1 LSTRARVS
9 PGGLSIGR
17 DARRR
22 VLARNTILYAVVVSV
37 SAVMF
42 FPMVWM
48 FYTSLKTNGEI
59 YANAWALPNAPQFG
73 NFVKAWRVGHLGRY
87 VWNSLVCTS
96 TSVSAIL
103 LLSSMAA
110 FAFSRL
116 KFRGRDVL
124 FGLFL
129 LGLIIPV
136 QIVLIPL
143 YSAMA
148 QAGLQNTRTSVIL
161 PYIAWG
167 LPVSIYI
174 LRSFFLTLPVE
185 LEDAARIDGCTTFGL
200 YWRIL
205 LPLVRPG
212 LAAVAIFSS
221 LGIWNEVLL
230 AFVFLKDDS
239 LKTLPLGLYA
249 FYGYHITELNLLFA
263 ALTVVT
269 VPMIAVFLIFQR
281 QLIEGLTVGSLK
293 G

>member
-1 LSTRARVS
+1 MSTRALFS
-9 PGGLSIGR
+9 R
-17 DARRR
+17 DSLDIARGARRR
-22 VLARNTILYAVVVSV
+22 VLARNTVLYAVVVTV

-42 FPMVWM
+42 FPMIWM
-48 FYTSLKTNGEI
+48 FYTSLKTNSEI
-59 YANAWALPNAPQFG
+59 YASAWALPTAPQFG
-73 NFVKAWRVGHLGRY
+73 NFIKAWRVGHLGRY

-96 TSVSAIL
+96 TSVSAIV

-116 KFRGRDVL
+116 KFRGQGLL

-174 LRSFFLTLPVE
+174 LRSFFLTLPLE

-239 LKTLPLGLYA
+239 VKTLPLGLYA
-249 FYGYHITELNLLFA
+249 FYGYHITDLNLLFA

>member
-1 LSTRARVS
+1 LAQLGPKRVF
-9 PGGLSIGR
+9 
-17 DARRR
+17 
-22 VLARNTILYAVVVSV
+22 ARNIFLYAIVIAV
-37 SAVMF
+37 SALMF

-48 FYTSLKTNGEI
+48 FYTSLKTNSEI
-59 YANAWALPNAPQFG
+59 YASAWALPESPQFG
-73 NFVKAWRVGHLGRY
+73 NFLKAWAVGHLGRY
-87 VWNSLVCTS
+87 VWNSILCTS
-96 TSVSAIL
+96 TSVLAIVV
-103 LLSSMAA
+103 LSSLAA

-116 KFRGRDVL
+116 TFRGRDPL
-124 FGLFL
+124 FALFL

-148 QAGLQNTRTSVIL
+148 QVGLQNTRTSVIL

-167 LPVSIYI
+167 LPLSIYI
-174 LRSFFLTLPVE
+174 LRAFFLTLPAE
-185 LEDAARIDGCTTFGL
+185 LEDAARIDGCGTFGL
-200 YWRIL
+200 FWRIL
-205 LPLVRPG
+205 IPLVKPG
-212 LAAVAIFSS
+212 IATVTIFSS

-230 AFVFLKDDS
+230 AFVFLKDDV

-249 FYGYHITELNLLFA
+249 FYGYHITDLSLLFA

-269 VPMIAVFLIFQR
+269 VPMIALFLIFQR

>member
-1 LSTRARVS
+1 MSTKVQLSRNS
-9 PGGLSIGR
+9 SGIGQS
-17 DARRR
+17 ARRR
-22 VLARNTILYAVVVSV
+22 VIARNLILYAVVVAV

-48 FYTSLKTNGEI
+48 FYTSLKTNSEI
-59 YANAWALPNAPQFG
+59 YASAWALPNAPQLG
-73 NFVKAWRVGHLGRY
+73 NFIKAWRVGHLGRY
-87 VWNSLVCTS
+87 VWNSIVCTS
-96 TSVSAIL
+96 TSVLAIGM
-103 LLSSMAA
+103 LSSLSA

-116 KFRGRDVL
+116 KFRGRELL

-174 LRSFFLTLPVE
+174 LRSFFLTLPLE

-200 YWRIL
+200 FWRIL

-212 LAAVAIFSS
+212 LAAVAIFAS

-230 AFVFLKDDS
+230 AFVFLKDDA

-249 FYGYHITELNLLFA
+249 FYGYHITDLNLLFA

-269 VPMIAVFLIFQR
+269 VPMIVLFLIFQR

>member
-1 LSTRARVS
+1 LSTRSGFYRDGSRV
-9 PGGLSIGR
+9 GR
-17 DARRR
+17 GTRRS
-22 VLARNTILYAVVVSV
+22 VLARNTILYAVVVAV
-37 SAVMF
+37 CAVMF

-48 FYTSLKTNGEI
+48 FYTSLKSNTEI
-59 YANAWALPNAPQFG
+59 YASAWALPNAPQFG

-87 VWNSLVCTS
+87 VWNSIVCTS
-96 TSVSAIL
+96 TSVFAIVL
-103 LLSSMAA
+103 VSSLAA

-116 KFRGRDVL
+116 RFRGRELL
-124 FGLFL
+124 FGFFL

-174 LRSFFLTLPVE
+174 LRSFFLTLPFE
-185 LEDAARIDGCTTFGL
+185 FEDAARIDGCTTFGL
-200 YWRIL
+200 FWRIL

-230 AFVFLKDDS
+230 AFVFLKDDAV
-239 LKTLPLGLYA
+239 KTLPLGLYA
-249 FYGYHITELNLLFA
+249 FYGYHITDLNLLFA

-269 VPMIAVFLIFQR
+269 VPMIVLFLIFQR

>member
-1 LSTRARVS
+1 MNTRAGFYRGT
-9 PGGLSIGR
+9 PSIGR
-17 DARRR
+17 STRRR
-22 VLARNTILYAVVVSV
+22 VLARDTILYAVVAIV

-48 FYTSLKTNGEI
+48 FYTSLKSNTEI
-59 YANAWALPNAPQFG
+59 YASAWALPNAPQLG
-73 NFVKAWRVGHLGRY
+73 NFVRAWRVGHLGRY
-87 VWNSLVCTS
+87 VWNSIVCTS
-96 TSVSAIL
+96 TSVFAIV

-116 KFRGRDVL
+116 KFRGRELL

-167 LPVSIYI
+167 LPLAIYI
-174 LRSFFLTLPVE
+174 LRAFFLTLPLE
-185 LEDAARIDGCTTFGL
+185 LEDAARIDGCSTFGL
-200 YWRIL
+200 FWLIM
-205 LPLVRPG
+205 LPLVKPG
-212 LAAVAIFSS
+212 IATVCIFSS

-230 AFVFLKDDS
+230 AFVFLKDNS

-249 FYGYHITELNLLFA
+249 FYGYHITDLSLLFA

-269 VPMIAVFLIFQR
+269 VPMIVLFLVFQR

>member
-48 FYTSLKTNGEI
+48 FYTALKTNGEI

>member
-1 LSTRARVS
+1 MSTRALFS
-9 PGGLSIGR
+9 R
-17 DARRR
+17 DSLDIARGARRR
-22 VLARNTILYAVVVSV
+22 VLARNMILYAVVVTV

-42 FPMVWM
+42 FPMIWM
-48 FYTSLKTNGEI
+48 FYTSLKTNSEI
-59 YANAWALPNAPQFG
+59 YASAWALPTAPQFG
-73 NFVKAWRVGHLGRY
+73 NFIKAWRVGHLGRY

-96 TSVSAIL
+96 TSVSAIV

-116 KFRGRDVL
+116 KFRGQGLL

-174 LRSFFLTLPVE
+174 LRSFFLTLPLE

-239 LKTLPLGLYA
+239 VKTLPLGLYD
-249 FYGYHITELNLLFA
+249 FYGYHITDLNLLFA